1 MINYTTPTVHLI
13 VEGVDITDKDVYVT
27 LEQGCKELTKSGSDL
42 IIEAETTDQ
51 EQTDTNITF
60 VLSQEESARFDYNK
74 NVSIQVN
81 WIASNGVRA
90 ATEIKGIKVMKNLL
104 GEVISY
110 GD

>member
-1 MINYTTPTVHLI
+1 MINFTTPTIHLI
-13 VEGVDITDKDVYVT
+13 VEGVDITGKEVYVT
-27 LEQGCKELTKSGSDL
+27 LEQGCRELTKSGSDL
-42 IIEAETTDQ
+42 IVEAETDQ

-60 VLSQEESARFDYNK
+60 VLTQEESARFDHNN